1 MDLSK
6 GVSFYYKFAHMF
18 PLNHQTRL
26 TRDFQKVATAPL
38 PLIHFHSFTRA
49 PCSASSEEMKMKVGF
64 VCNVFHGMSAM
75 CEQCTDDARSV
86 CFHYRF
92 RFLFSLLF
100 VSQEDGG
107 WLPNVTVI
115 HCLPSFHLASLLP
128 LCRPTCFS
136 CFTACTSA
144 GSSPG
149 TLSVYWRA
157 YLQGASRRGLLVPP
171 PH

>member
-1 MDLSK
+1 
-6 GVSFYYKFAHMF
+6 MF

-49 PCSASSEEMKMKVGF
+49 PCSASSEVMKVGF
-64 VCNVFHGMSAM
+64 VCHVFHGMSAM

-100 VSQEDGG
+100 VNQEDGG
-107 WLPNVTVI
+107 WLPNITVI
-115 HCLPSFHLASLLP
+115 RCLPSFHLASLLP

-144 GSSPG
+144 GSPPA
-149 TLSVYWRA
+149 TLSVYWQA
-157 YLQGASRRGLLVPP
+157 YLQGEIVLN
-171 PH
+171 